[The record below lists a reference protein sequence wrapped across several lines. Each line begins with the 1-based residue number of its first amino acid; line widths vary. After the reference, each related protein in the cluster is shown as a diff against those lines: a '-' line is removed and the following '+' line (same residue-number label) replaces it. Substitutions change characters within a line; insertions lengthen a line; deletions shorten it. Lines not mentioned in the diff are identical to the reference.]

1 MKGIFISL
9 IAATV
14 SISAFCQTRAVTET
28 GEEVVLYSD
37 GTYVYANEEEA
48 PMAKVKLNPK
58 EFTKSKESTFLLKS
72 KKVNMGFWLDPKK
85 WSFSKPT
92 DNPDAEYEVALKG
105 EDLYGVIITEKIE
118 VPLES
123 LKVIVLENA
132 KSLAPDIHVVQEEYR
147 KVNGQKVLFL
157 QLDGTAQGMKISY
170 YGYVYSNDSGTVQLI
185 TFTSQNL
192 LEQYQEDGEK
202 LINGLVLLE

>member
-1 MKGIFISL
+1 MKRTLAIL
-9 IAATV
+9 ICATV
-14 SISAFCQTRAVTET
+14 SISVFSQTRAVTET
-28 GEEVVLYSD
+28 GEEVILFND

-48 PMAKVKLNPK
+48 PMSQVKLNLK
-58 EFTKSKESTFLLKS
+58 EFTKSEESTFLLKS

-92 DNPDAEYEVALKG
+92 DNPDAEYEIALKG

-123 LKVIVLENA
+123 LKIIVLENA

-170 YGYVYSNDSGTVQLI
+170 YGYVYSNESGTVQLI

-192 LEQYQEDGEK
+192 LNPYKEDAEK
-202 LINGLVLLE
+202 LINGLVLLD